1 MPKKFTLSNRIEL
14 EQYLRKKVTNV
25 TRLSELMGFCD
36 VTLYKELKMGLSEEV
51 WKERNYMKYDAGLA
65 QQRVEQKLIER
76 ARM

>member
-36 VTLYKELKMGLSEEV
+36 VTLYKELKMGLSEED